1 MSIKIIRKT
10 GFMGMAVRLAV
21 KVNGEKIAKISHQES
36 LQLNIKEKEALLRV
50 SQLGTISNEIKVN
63 DGDVI
68 EVKIS
73 NWSYLFVF
81 LLFFNILLSSLN
93 IHSGYQIAVMA
104 IVVILWLLTLFVL
117 NGFRLRKI
125 NE

>member
-68 EVKIS
+68 EVKMS

-81 LLFFNILLSSLN
+81 LLVFNILLSSLN

>member
-10 GFMGMAVRLAV
+10 GFMGMAVRVAV

-36 LQLNIKEKEALLRV
+36 LQLNLKEKEALLRV

-81 LLFFNILLSSLN
+81 LLFFNILLSFFN
-93 IHSGYQIAVMA
+93 IHSGYQIAVMV

-117 NGFRLRKI
+117 NGFWLRKI

>member
-68 EVKIS
+68 EVKMS
-73 NWSYLFVF
+73 NWSYFFVF
-81 LLFFNILLSSLN
+81 LLVFNILLSSLN

>member
-1 MSIKIIRKT
+1 
-10 GFMGMAVRLAV
+10 MGMAVRLAV

-36 LQLNIKEKEALLRV
+36 LQLNLKEKDALLRV
-50 SQLGTISNEIKVN
+50 SQLGTISNEIKVT

-68 EVKIS
+68 EVKMS